1 MRNPALRARGQ
12 DVRIVLFGGAA
23 TTVKGV
29 VANLET
35 TASEAGQ
42 AFAEAGAIA
51 WLDYGGDGQQIE
63 FLEYV
68 DLATG
73 DRMQRRSIKA
83 ERVGTVFAVVKVN
96 MVRDGSVMSALS
108 ADFDSRDWGP
118 DFYAG

>member
-35 TASEAGQ
+35 TTGEAGQ
-42 AFAEAGAIA
+42 AFAEAGAVA

-63 FLEYV
+63 FLEYT
-68 DLATG
+68 DKASG
-73 DRMQRRSIKA
+73 DRLHRRKIKS
-83 ERVGTVFAVVKVN
+83 ETIGTVFPVVKVH
-96 MVRDGSVMSALS
+96 MAQETTALPHF
-108 ADFDSRDWGP
+108 ADFNVD
-118 DFYAG
+118 DFASEDFAT